1 MAKNIEEL
9 KNTPVQQLDL
19 SQFPERI
26 EEPVEQKGTAEQ
38 EAANKAMDLL
48 GSLTEGIEEQNKVMQ
63 AEIDEAKAVEDFIEG
78 EDEELEGPTE
88 DNVYVDPQDAT
99 DVLNEDDVDNEPVSV
114 DFTKVSE
121 EELDEDLKEFL
132 GEDIVNDVDPKL
144 EQEEYINNFKDA
156 IKEKIKPISENMD
169 ISTFTVVNDPIS
181 INATL
186 NDEIKDDVVWAL
198 MSSNRSVH
206 MERFL
211 GSDIENLNPDPNV
224 SGMGRLD
231 TLRKVYRSLYEHI
244 TDVNKAASFEAWLKS
259 TSYLDIKHL
268 YAAVYRGAF
277 EGSNYMTYECD
288 DPSCGNIW
296 LSDDIPMMDIV
307 EFEND
312 EAKEKFMELLE
323 KESSA
328 TDSLYVS
335 EIVPISSK
343 YAISF
348 REPSIYN
355 VVFENASLPAKF
367 TAKYED
373 MLSIMMYIDKIYY
386 IDPVNKRL
394 QPIALKEFT
403 NDMRKTTKVRAYTY
417 SKILKSLKS
426 DEYNAIAKY
435 MLAINKR
442 KETVKYVKPACTC
455 PKCGK
460 VVEKE
465 EQDMQSLLFN
475 RASLVSILNA

>member
-9 KNTPVQQLDL
+9 KNSSVQELDL
-19 SQFPERI
+19 SQFPEKVG
-26 EEPVEQKGTAEQ
+26 ESVEQKGTAEQ

-48 GSLTEGIEEQNKVMQ
+48 GSLTESIEEENKVMQ
-63 AEIDEAKAVEDFIEG
+63 AEVDEAKAVEEFIKAEDEDLDENNEEDDLEKELSEDDD
-78 EDEELEGPTE
+78 EDEEK
-88 DNVYVDPQDAT
+88 V
-99 DVLNEDDVDNEPVSV
+99 VSV
-114 DFTKVSE
+114 DFSQVSE
-121 EELDEDLKEFL
+121 EELDEDLKELL
-132 GEDIVNDVDPKL
+132 GEDITEVDDDSTDH
-144 EQEEYINNFKDA
+144 EESIKNFKEA
-156 IKEKIKPISENMD
+156 IKEKVKPISENMD
-169 ISTFTVVNDPIS
+169 ISAYAVVNEPIS

-186 NDEIKDDVVWAL
+186 DDEIKDDVAWAL
-198 MSSNRSVH
+198 ISSNRSVH
-206 MERFL
+206 MERYF

-244 TDVNKAASFEAWLKS
+244 TDTNKPANFETWLKS

-277 EGSNYMTYECD
+277 EGSNYMTYECN

-296 LSDDIPMMDIV
+296 LTDDIPFMDLV
-307 EFEND
+307 EFED
-312 EAKEKFMELLE
+312 DKVKEEFMQLLE
-323 KESSA
+323 KESSPI
-328 TDSLYVS
+328 DSLYVS

-348 REPSIYN
+348 KEPSIYN
-355 VVFENASLPAKF
+355 VVFENASLPRKF
-367 TAKYED
+367 TSKYED

-394 QPIALKEFT
+394 QPIALKEFP
-403 NDMRKTTKVRAYTY
+403 NDMSKTTKVRAYTY

-435 MLAINKR
+435 MLAINNR
-442 KETVKYVKPACTC
+442 KEKVKYVKPACTC

-460 VVEKE
+460 TVAKE

>member
-9 KNTPVQQLDL
+9 KNSPVQQLDL

-63 AEIDEAKAVEDFIEG
+63 EEIDEAKAVEDFISA
-78 EDEELEGPTE
+78 EDEALGEKTNVENVEE
-88 DNVYVDPQDAT
+88 DLSDDE
-99 DVLNEDDVDNEPVSV
+99 EDTVVSV
-114 DFTKVSE
+114 DFSQVSE
-121 EELDEDLKEFL
+121 EELDEDLKELL
-132 GEDIVNDVDPKL
+132 GEDVDNADMSA
-144 EQEEYINNFKDA
+144 EQNEYINNFKNA
-156 IKEKIKPISENMD
+156 IKEKIKPVSENMD

-186 NDEIKDDVVWAL
+186 NDEVKDDVAWVL

-206 MERFL
+206 MERYL
-211 GSDIENLNPDPNV
+211 GSDIENLNPDPKV
-224 SGMGRLD
+224 TGMGRLD

-307 EFEND
+307 EFESD
-312 EAKEKFMELLE
+312 EIKEQFMELLE
-323 KESSA
+323 KESNPA
-328 TDSLYVS
+328 DSLYVS
-335 EIVPISSK
+335 EIVPISEK

-355 VVFENASLPAKF
+355 VVFENASLPRKF
-367 TAKYED
+367 TEKYEE
-373 MLSIMMYIDKIYY
+373 MLSVMMYIDKIYF
-386 IDPVNKRL
+386 IDSVNKRL
-394 QPIALKEFT
+394 QPIALKEFA
-403 NDMRKTTKVRAYTY
+403 NDMRKTTKVKTYTY
-417 SKILKSLKS
+417 SKILASLTS